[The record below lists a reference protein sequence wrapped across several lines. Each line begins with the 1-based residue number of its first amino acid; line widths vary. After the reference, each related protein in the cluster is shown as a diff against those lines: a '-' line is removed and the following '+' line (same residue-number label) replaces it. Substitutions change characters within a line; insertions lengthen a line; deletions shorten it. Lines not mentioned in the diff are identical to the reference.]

1 MKIRFGYVAMSM
13 VLKDCSPSRTVT
25 ATNLEKIAEREIRIS
40 KLTRLARQNLR
51 NTRRLLYHNSAHDIS
66 VYRFTSRLIPL
77 ATHPLTSGWTWKEDL
92 KDELRSLGDYVK
104 ERGFRVSAHPDHFTL
119 LNSPRNEVVEKSL
132 EDLEYHNSI
141 FQGMGLDGLA
151 KLVIHVGGLY
161 RDKEQSTKRFVENFS
176 ALPAYIRDRIT
187 LENDDR
193 TYTTADVLEICR
205 KIHVPMVLDIHHHWC
220 NSGGTDLESLLE
232 GVFDTWKGQSL
243 VPKIHL
249 SSPKDRK
256 NFRGHADY
264 IDSAF
269 FVDFL
274 ETAQKTRQNF
284 DVMLE
289 AKNKD
294 LALFKLMK
302 DLESI
307 KWIKFLD
314 QASIEI

>member
-1 MKIRFGYVAMSM
+1 
-13 VLKDCSPSRTVT
+13 
-25 ATNLEKIAEREIRIS
+25 
-40 KLTRLARQNLR
+40 
-51 NTRRLLYHNSAHDIS
+51 
-66 VYRFTSRLIPL
+66 
-77 ATHPLTSGWTWKEDL
+77 
-92 KDELRSLGDYVK
+92 
-104 ERGFRVSAHPDHFTL
+104 
-119 LNSPRNEVVEKSL
+119 
-132 EDLEYHNSI
+132 
-141 FQGMGLDGLA
+141 
-151 KLVIHVGGLY
+151 
-161 RDKEQSTKRFVENFS
+161 
-176 ALPAYIRDRIT
+176 
-187 LENDDR
+187 
-193 TYTTADVLEICR
+193 
-205 KIHVPMVLDIHHHWC
+205 
-220 NSGGTDLESLLE
+220 
-232 GVFDTWKGQSL
+232 